1 MYGKCG
7 NLTMAQ
13 SLFHQTTQD
22 IATWNSLISC
32 YADSGHPF
40 KALTLFDELISGL
53 KPNTATLVTLL
64 SACAQIA
71 SVDKGRKIHDYIREQ
86 GFEYE
91 VSLAT
96 ALADMYAKCGQ
107 IDLAKEIFDS
117 MNEKDVVSWNV
128 MISSYGMHG
137 HGKSAIDIFQ
147 QWKKMVLDQ
156 MTLHFLLSSQPV
168 LMLDWLMRP
177 SLYLIK

>member
-1 MYGKCG
+1 MDRVCFIKQPRTLLHGI
-7 NLTMAQ
+7 L
-13 SLFHQTTQD
+13 L
-22 IATWNSLISC
+22 SC

-40 KALTLFDELISGL
+40 QALTLFDELISTGM
-53 KPNTATLVTLL
+53 KPNTATL
-64 SACAQIA
+64 IA

-96 ALADMYAKCGQ
+96 ALVDMYAKCGQ

-137 HGKSAIDIFQ
+137 HGKSAINIFQ
-147 QWKKMVLDQ
+147 QMEENG
-156 MTLHFLLSSQPV
+156 
-168 LMLDWLMRP
+168 
-177 SLYLIK
+177 